1 MSHCCKEIYWACYQ
15 HRKSQSLG
23 ANGRCFAYCG
33 IFSYRALS
41 RLMQRRQ
48 AAHSA
53 PLLLF
58 QQAPREPCHL
68 QLSACKG
75 RGCSEPP
82 EHPCSLKKCFVFK
95 CWCPPAQQSPWNA

>member
-15 HRKSQSLG
+15 NRKSQSLG

-82 EHPCSLKKCFVFK
+82 EHPCSLKKCFCV
-95 CWCPPAQQSPWNA
+95 

>member
-33 IFSYRALS
+33 IFSYCALS
-41 RLMQRRQ
+41 RLMQRRE

-53 PLLLF
+53 PLLPF
-58 QQAPREPCHL
+58 QLPVSPVASSFLLAKAGAAQ
-68 QLSACKG
+68 S
-75 RGCSEPP
+75 P
-82 EHPCSLKKCFVFK
+82 EHPCSFKNRFVFR
-95 CWCPPAQQSPWNA
+95 CWCP